1 MKKKFICALLAA
13 STMAFTACSLLSS
26 KSETETE
33 TEAESEQNTEYNDDD
48 ERSFQIASPKTFE
61 DSVAYYT
68 ALAQGQG
75 LVRNINNLPEEMC
88 SQINKEAFLRGLK
101 MVMEADTTGLNDLM
115 SGMQYGM
122 QQMQGMMQMKD
133 AGIEFNR
140 QLFLKEFSKAFMADS
155 VSEEEMVKT
164 NDALMPVQER
174 LMTIMQAA
182 QQKKMGETQKS
193 QDEEF
198 AKNKKA
204 GENFIN
210 KLKADK
216 NVKFSKS
223 GLAYKIKKMGSG
235 VVAKDTD
242 SVNVKY
248 VGKTI
253 DGKEFDSS
261 NGQVVAFP
269 VQGVIPGFAEALTTF
284 PVGTEVVLFVPENL
298 AYGHISTGNIESG
311 STLIFDMTIVG
322 IEK

>member
-1 MKKKFICALLAA
+1 MKKLFLIGGVAVAALGF
-13 STMAFTACSLLSS
+13 SACNGNGS
-26 KSETETE
+26 
-33 TEAESEQNTEYNDDD
+33 A
-48 ERSFQIASPKTFE
+48 PKTFE

-75 LVRNINNLPEEMC
+75 LVRNINNLPEEMR

-182 QQKKMGETQKS
+182 QQKKMMEQQKLA
-193 QDEEF
+193 EEKF
-198 AKNKKA
+198 EKNKKEGTDFLA
-204 GENFIN
+204 
-210 KLKADK
+210 KKCASDK
-216 NVKFSKS
+216 TIKKTES
-223 GLAYKIKKMGSG
+223 GLAYKVTKMGTG
-235 VVAKDTD
+235 EVAKDTD
-242 SVNVKY
+242 RVKVKY
-248 VGKTI
+248 VGKLI
-253 DGKEFDSS
+253 DGTEFDSS
-261 NGQVVAFP
+261 KGDFVTFSPKSVV
-269 VQGVIPGFAEALTTF
+269 PGFGEALTTF
-284 PVGTEVVLFVPENL
+284 PAGTEVTLYIPENL
-298 AYGHISTGNIESG
+298 GYGRQDRGVIEPG
-311 STLIFDMTIVG
+311 STMVFEVVIGEI
-322 IEK
+322 IAPQ

>member
-1 MKKKFICALLAA
+1 MKTKFICALLAA
-13 STMAFTACSLLSS
+13 STMVFTACSLLSS

-33 TEAESEQNTEYNDDD
+33 TESESEQSAESNDDD
-48 ERSFQIASPKTFE
+48 ERSLHIASPKTFE
-61 DSVAYYT
+61 DSLAVITGRYT
-68 ALAQGQG
+68 SAS
-75 LVRNINNLPEEMC
+75 LVRNIAGLSEEDRAK
-88 SQINKEAFLRGLK
+88 INREAFMKGLEL
-101 MVMEADTTGLNDLM
+101 VINADTATINDYL
-115 SGMQYGM
+115 SGMQFGM
-122 QQMQGMMQMKD
+122 QQMNGFMQMYE
-133 AGIEFNR
+133 AGIDIDR
-140 QLFLKEFSKAFMADS
+140 RAFLKAFAKGFKADNVSDEEFDMVSKEMQPI
-155 VSEEEMVKT
+155 SEKLSDVLL
-164 NDALMPVQER
+164 AG
-174 LMTIMQAA
+174 

-193 QDEEF
+193 QDEKF

-223 GLAYKIKKMGSG
+223 GLAYKMKKMGSG

-242 SVNVKY
+242 RVNVKY

-261 NGQVVAFP
+261 NGQAVTFP

-284 PVGTEVVLFVPENL
+284 PVGTEVVLFIPENL
-298 AYGHISTGNIESG
+298 AYGRQGTDSIEPG
-311 STLIFDMTIVG
+311 STLIFDMTILG